1 MTCPNHPS
9 EKITGICAS
18 CRSIFCRIC
27 AAFEAGQ
34 ESELLC
40 LGCGAA
46 VAKRRL
52 RKAMNFALLGL
63 VLAMWLFP
71 ASSQHAGRVPL
82 AGLIGGYCFWATFW
96 GWHANVTM
104 WLNRASSSSRWRW
117 PGATLM
123 LLVRICLIMLGG
135 ILAAGIKHPW
145 RAIAVLRRW
154 QAQG

>member
-1 MTCPNHPS
+1 MTCPKHPS

-63 VLAMWLFP
+63 LLAMWLLP
-71 ASSQHAGRVPL
+71 APAQHAGRVPL
-82 AGLIGGYCFWATFW
+82 AGLIGGYCSWATFW
-96 GWHANVTM
+96 GWHANLPEWFNRPHTLLRRR
-104 WLNRASSSSRWRW
+104 WL
-117 PGATLM
+117 GATLM
-123 LLVRICLIMLGG
+123 LLGRVCLTTLGG
-135 ILAAGIKHPW
+135 IFWAGIKHPW
-145 RAIAVLRRW
+145 QAIAVLRRW
-154 QAQG
+154 KTQA